1 MAKKQNYENSGPSQR
16 QLKVGELIRR
26 TLAEALGR
34 GDIHDP
40 DLNRMMITVSEAT
53 ISADLKIAT
62 IYVMPLGGKN
72 HDEAI
77 AALAKNKGQIR
88 TLIGRKA
95 GLKYTPDLR
104 FRIDETFDRMDD
116 TRRLFESEDV
126 RRDLED

>member
-1 MAKKQNYENSGPSQR
+1 MASNKHSENSGPSQR

-40 DLNRMMITVSEAT
+40 DLNRMMITVSEASVT
-53 ISADLKIAT
+53 ADLKIAT
-62 IYVMPLGGKN
+62 IYVMPLGGKD
-72 HDEAI
+72 HEEAI
-77 AALAKNKGQIR
+77 ALMVKNKGEMRRI
-88 TLIGRKA
+88 IGRKA
-95 GLKYTPDLR
+95 QLKYTPELR

-116 TRRLFESEDV
+116 TRRLFGSAEV